1 MINIEEIR
9 KNPKAQNW
17 VNISVNEILT
27 EDFIREFKDYVDW
40 NNIFAYQKLSK
51 EFIIEFADKINFRC
65 LLKNER
71 INDDVKE
78 FCKVFI

>member
-40 NNIFAYQKLSK
+40 FDICYYQVLT
-51 EFIIEFADKINFRC
+51 EDFMREFADKIDFEY
-65 LLKNER
+65 LMESEY
-71 INDDVKE
+71 ISDEIKE
-78 FCKVFI
+78 FCRIFL